1 MCILT
6 LLSTET
12 ILSRLLFLGLFFLG
26 GGGTLFSLLSLS
38 YSSVRNQ
45 SLFLLLST
53 KQLIQRTERE
63 TNGRVFV
70 FWWGGTCFRESQVQ
84 DSPYCWEML
93 SSAGIV
99 VTLQSHASPEL

>member
-12 ILSRLLFLGLFFLG
+12 ILSRLQ